1 MSGDRT
7 RTREAGTDDVTEFDV
22 DLSADETDSAPAAD
36 ADSDGLRERVGGR
49 AKQLFSPRAFL
60 VALLLSVVGLVVTS
74 TLIPLLP
81 GAGLPG
87 VFLAAFLFGLASER
101 RRYLE
106 TAVAGGAAVGAS
118 ALLDFAVVAALG
130 GIGVPL
136 AAVAGGVGAVVGAV
150 GNYFGRDLRDGLTRD
165 I

>member
-1 MSGDRT
+1 MSSDRT

-22 DLSADETDSAPAAD
+22 DLSGEKTGGAERPDDPGS
-36 ADSDGLRERVGGR
+36 GLRERVGGR
-49 AKQLFSPRAFL
+49 AKRLFSPRAFL
-60 VALLLSVVGLVVTS
+60 VALLLSVVGLVGTS
-74 TLIPLLP
+74 ALIPLLP

-87 VFLAAFLFGLASER
+87 VFLATFLFGLAAER
-101 RRYLE
+101 RHYLE
-106 TAVAGGAAVGAS
+106 TVVAGGATVGAS

-136 AAVAGGVGAVVGAV
+136 AAVAGGVGAVIGAV
-150 GNYFGRDLRDGLTRD
+150 GHYFGRDLRDGLTRE